1 MNHKELVKKA
11 LKLKK
16 VKKEYDILTPEYKLL
31 KRLLTARKKAGL
43 TQAEIAEKMGTK
55 TPAITRLETSLI
67 SGKHSPS
74 LATLEKYA
82 HVLGCHLDIRLVH
95 A

>member
-1 MNHKELVKKA
+1 MNHKELVNKA

-16 VKKEYDILTPEYKLL
+16 VKKEYDLLTPEYKLL
-31 KRLLTARKKAGL
+31 KRLLAARKKAGL
-43 TQAEIAEKMGTK
+43 TQAEIAERMGTK

-74 LATLEKYA
+74 LATLTKYA
-82 HVLGCHLDIRLVH
+82 QALGCHLDIRLVH